1 MRSSPAPVWI
11 VAGAPGAGKTTVA
24 DLLRTGLDPRPAL
37 LDKDVLFAGFV
48 TEVQDAHGRSRGER
62 EGPWYDE
69 HVKIHEY
76 TGMTRAAAQI
86 RASGCPVMLVAP
98 FTTQIHD
105 PDRWYAWIAD
115 LGGPPVELVW
125 VSLAP
130 DLLRRRLEERGSPLD
145 TGKLADWETFVER
158 MQPTTPPPVP
168 HHRIDTSG
176 SMDAVRRQ
184 ISALTSPARDTDTCR

>member
-11 VAGAPGAGKTTVA
+11 VAGAPGAGMTTVA

-69 HVKIHEY
+69 HVKPEY

-86 RASGCPVMLVAP
+86 RAWLPGHVGRAL
-98 FTTQIHD
+98 HD
-105 PDRWYAWIAD
+105 PDPRPDRWYVIAD
-115 LGGPPVELVW
+115 PAALRWNWW
-125 VSLAP
+125 VSLPGSVAAAP
-130 DLLRRRLEERGSPLD
+130 KNAAPLD
-145 TGKLADWETFVER
+145 TGSSPIGRPSWSGCSRPRLPGA
-158 MQPTTPPPVP
+158 TPP
-168 HHRIDTSG
+168 IDTR

>member
-1 MRSSPAPVWI
+1 MLEVMTSSPAPVWI

-98 FTTQIHD
+98 FTTQIRD
-105 PDRWYAWIAD
+105 PDRWYAWVAN

-130 DLLRRRLEERGSPLD
+130 DLLRRRLEERGSPSTPASSPIGRPSWSGCSRPHLPRCHT
-145 TGKLADWETFVER
+145 TGSI
-158 MQPTTPPPVP
+158 PPGVWT
-168 HHRIDTSG
+168 RCAARS
-176 SMDAVRRQ
+176 RR
-184 ISALTSPARDTDTCR
+184 